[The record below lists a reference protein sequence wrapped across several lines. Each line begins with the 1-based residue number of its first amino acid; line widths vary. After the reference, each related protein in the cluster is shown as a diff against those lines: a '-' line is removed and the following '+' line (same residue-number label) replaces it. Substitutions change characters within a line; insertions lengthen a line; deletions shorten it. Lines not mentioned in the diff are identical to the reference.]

1 MRVQELAEEFG
12 TFQLRIERNFE
23 DLQSRVEQRFLDHQ
37 TQFVG
42 INSQLQQIH
51 AAVLGA
57 EVHAT
62 EHAYSKGV
70 HASSSTESGGIHIPR
85 MDLNDPRSWL
95 KSVRMELPIFNG
107 TDPNGWIFRT
117 ELYFGLQQVPEN
129 IKVRLAGMKMEG
141 LASPWFQ
148 WLFSGG
154 SIHTWE
160 DLKIA
165 VRQRFGGT
173 AYQDLRGVLSKLV
186 QEGAL
191 SEYIRNFEALI
202 NQVTEFSDEVLMCF
216 FVSGLL
222 PDLRRAIQLHSP
234 TSLHQAMQLAIT
246 YDAHFVELRS
256 SFSSGLKK
264 GFAKHTYT
272 VDQPSPI
279 STVLPTQ
286 KPGVPALPSST
297 PYRKLSHEE
306 MQKKRDMGI
315 CYTCDEKWNSRHR
328 CKGKLFLML
337 GDSEELET
345 EAEEHIVWQPD
356 PILEESHVAALHSL
370 AGERHPRALQFH
382 VEIKGRLVPVL
393 VDSGSSHCFVQKK
406 LVDVSGLATVK
417 VPKMCVF
424 LGNGEFLICERKCI
438 GVLLNIQGYEF
449 SVDLWVLELANLGII
464 LGMSWLSTLGRV
476 IHDYTDMSMEF
487 LFKGGRVVL
496 SGENSGVARNIRAPN
511 CFHLAG
517 EGVSDVSPELKE
529 LKAQIPAAIWD
540 ILVQFHTVF
549 QFPTGLPPPRGCDHA
564 IHLVEGAKP
573 VNVRLYRYAHHQK
586 WEIEKQVSEL
596 LGSGLI
602 KESRSPFSSPVLLVK
617 KQDNSWRMCI
627 DYRALNSITIKDRFP
642 IPTIDELLDELNGA
656 KVFSKLDLRSGYHQI
671 LLVPKD
677 TSKTAF
683 RTHEGI
689 MSFW

>member
-1 MRVQELAEEFG
+1 MTAA
-12 TFQLRIERNFE
+12 
-23 DLQSRVEQRFLDHQ
+23 DLVLNLNLFILSKNCESLYDKVTDNRPKSRRM
-37 TQFVG
+37 VG
-42 INSQLQQIH
+42 APSW
-51 AAVLGA
+51 ARDYVR
-57 EVHAT
+57 AT
-62 EHAYSKGV
+62 EHAHSKGV

-85 MDLNDPRSWL
+85 IDLNDPRSWL
-95 KSVRMELPIFNG
+95 KSVRMERPIFNG

-154 SIHTWE
+154 SIHAWE

-186 QEGAL
+186 QEGTL

-202 NQVTEFSDEVLMCF
+202 NQVAEFSDEVLMCF

-264 GFAKHTYT
+264 GFAKNTYT

-328 CKGKLFLML
+328 CKGKLFLMI

-356 PILEESHVAALHSL
+356 PVPEESHVAAIHSL

-417 VPKMCVF
+417 VPKMRVF
-424 LGNGEFLICERKCI
+424 LGNGEFLICDRKCME
-438 GVLLNIQGYEF
+438 VLLNIQGNEF
-449 SVDLWVLELANLGII
+449 SMDLWVLELANLGII

-496 SGENSGVARNIRAPN
+496 TGENSGVARNIRAPN

-540 ILVQFHTVF
+540 IL
-549 QFPTGLPPPRGCDHA
+549 D
-564 IHLVEGAKP
+564 AKP
-573 VNVRLYRYAHHQK
+573 VNVRPYRYAHHQK
-586 WEIEKQVSEL
+586 GEIEKQVSEL
-596 LGSGLI
+596 LDSGFI

-627 DYRALNSITIKDRFP
+627 DYRALNNNTIKDRFP
-642 IPTIDELLDELNGA
+642 IPIIDELLDELNGA

-671 LLVPKD
+671 LLVPED

-683 RTHEGI
+683 RTHEGHYEFLV
-689 MSFW
+689 MPFA